1 MKPLLF
7 ILSFLPLFCVAQ
19 RNQTKDSTNLS
30 SFYHQNK
37 LNAKPVTLKNFIA
50 PAALITYGF
59 IAIESDAL
67 KNVNAEAKEEILE
80 NNPHFLSHV
89 DNYAQFAPAA
99 MVFGLQAFGKHG
111 VHTTGQAV
119 VLYTMSMA
127 LVTGITFPLK
137 KITHVER
144 PDKSGFTSFPSGHTA
159 TAFAGAEFLRREYGQ
174 KYPWLAVAGYA
185 VASGTGLLRMYNNK
199 HWFSDVAA
207 GAGIGMAS
215 TSLAYWLYPK
225 LNKHANNPHAFM
237 AMPAIGGGSYGVV
250 LVKNF

>member
-1 MKPLLF
+1 MKSFILLLLF
-7 ILSFLPLFCVAQ
+7 PAISNGQHYAKSDSL
-19 RNQTKDSTNLS
+19 NQISSSASTYS
-30 SFYHQNK
+30 KKTVSY
-37 LNAKPVTLKNFIA
+37 KNFVI
-50 PAALITYGF
+50 PATLITYGF

-67 KNVNAEAKEEILE
+67 KNLNSTTKEEILE
-80 NNPHFLSHV
+80 HNPHFLTHV

-99 MVFGLQAFGKHG
+99 MVFGMQALGSKG
-111 VHTTGQAV
+111 VHTTGQAA
-119 VLYTMSMA
+119 VLYTMSMCI
-127 LVTGITFPLK
+127 VTGITFPLK

-144 PDKSGFTSFPSGHTA
+144 PDKSSFMSFPSGHTA

-185 VASGTGLLRMYNNK
+185 LASGTGLLRMYNNK

-225 LNKHANNPHAFM
+225 INKHAVNPHAFM
-237 AMPAIGGGSYGVV
+237 AMPAIGGGSYGVM